1 MKYQINPS
9 ASTESVVENPLSV
22 EGYAMMLEDVLA
34 DNAIDKAVDA
44 TMSVESNLI
53 ELSQTKDVKAML
65 ESLSIED
72 CKELSS
78 LFSMS
83 VESLAEMPVEEFK
96 AKVLAACPVAMP
108 EASTEG
114 AAIAVVLLVYF
125 AVIFFAIAGAIS
137 RYNREQKFVKA
148 MWRKLEQA
156 FPNKEKALDEVVVH
170 MWDAKTLESCLKNL
184 APVEKF
190 LHNDMKTVL
199 EGDYKLSD
207 IEKLA
212 TGLWK
217 SDLSYTNPDPDA
229 KSQNEN
235 GFVEWWSSWKTNC
248 PEEKGGS
255 LRELGYTTASLES
268 CCDLCAHYCVE
279 LMKIKEIGKEADK
292 AISDHQ
298 KENQLG
304 LWAKI
309 KRWWTETKDQ
319 KKERLENERHLH
331 YKYQAIYNLVWGYK
345 QTIRAAAVGLYSAA
359 LKADRVIKAKDNKP
373 QPKA

>member
-1 MKYQINPS
+1 MKYQISPS

-44 TMSVESNLI
+44 TMFVESNLI

-78 LFSMS
+78 LFGMS
-83 VESLAEMPVEEFK
+83 VESLAAMPVEEFK
-96 AKVLAACPVAMP
+96 AKVLAACPVKP

-114 AAIAVVLLVYF
+114 AVIAGVLLVYF
-125 AVIFFAIAGAIS
+125 AVIFFAIAGSIA
-137 RYNREQKFVKA
+137 RYNQEAKFVKA
-148 MWRKLEQA
+148 MWRKLEKA

-184 APVEKF
+184 AGVEKF
-190 LHNDMKTVL
+190 LHNDMKTIL
-199 EGDYKLSD
+199 ESDYKLSD

-212 TGLWK
+212 ASLWK
-217 SDLSYTNPDPDA
+217 SDLSYIDPD
-229 KSQNEN
+229 SSGEQGGN
-235 GFVEWWSSWKTNC
+235 GWYEWWSSWKTNC

-255 LRELGYTTASLES
+255 LRGLGYTTANLET

-279 LMKIKEIGKEADK
+279 LMKIKEIKNEADK
-292 AISDHQ
+292 AISDHE
-298 KENQLG
+298 KENKLG

-309 KRWWTETKDQ
+309 KRWWTETKEQ
-319 KKERLENERHLH
+319 KKERYENERIL
-331 YKYQAIYNLVWGYK
+331 N
-345 QTIRAAAVGLYSAA
+345 
-359 LKADRVIKAKDNKP
+359 
-373 QPKA
+373 